1 MTKISLQKCRMRG
14 DIIDSNVTEG
24 IPSFPP
30 VESMVTAYHAESK
43 VTDCHAMRG
52 TRSSGDDIRE
62 GDAILEVAMDD
73 DEDLYAGR
81 RKRGDIIDSSDVTEG
96 IPSLSPVEFMETAY
110 HADSKVTDCH
120 AMRGTRSSGDDIR
133 EGDAILEV
141 AMDDDEDWYA
151 GCRTRGI
158 PSLPKVELKGFQHL
172 FKSTKT
178 TSSLRVLAA
187 HKATKKHGV
196 PRNYYARRR
205 DRKKNTKIHDVEK
218 VKPSPENMMNM
229 RNDPSSKA
237 VFLLQWNF

>member
-1 MTKISLQKCRMRG
+1 MKNDR
-14 DIIDSNVTEG
+14 V
-24 IPSFPP
+24 
-30 VESMVTAYHAESK
+30 
-43 VTDCHAMRG
+43 
-52 TRSSGDDIRE
+52 
-62 GDAILEVAMDD
+62 
-73 DEDLYAGR
+73 
-81 RKRGDIIDSSDVTEG
+81 IDSSDVTEG

-141 AMDDDEDWYA
+141 AMDDDEEWYAGRHKRGNIIDSSDVTEGILSLSPVEFMETVYHADSKVTDCHTMRGTRSSGDDIREGDAILEVAMDDDEDWYA
-151 GCRTRGI
+151 GCRMQGI

-178 TSSLRVLAA
+178 TSSQRVLVA

-205 DRKKNTKIHDVEK
+205 Q
-218 VKPSPENMMNM
+218 
-229 RNDPSSKA
+229 RN
-237 VFLLQWNF
+237 